1 MYNIGYKKGDLEL
14 LILFGVFV
22 IDFFYYSQHT
32 ENIIVITKRGQSHSS
47 ASCIHIYIMFQT
59 IRPVLVSF
67 SIFAGLPHVEE
78 K

>member
-1 MYNIGYKKGDLEL
+1 MEL

-22 IDFFYYSQHT
+22 IDFLLLFTTYRKYNCDYET
-32 ENIIVITKRGQSHSS
+32 RAICTS
-47 ASCIHIYIMFQT
+47 APCIHIYIMFQT
-59 IRPVLVSF
+59 VIPVLVSF